1 MLILRTTAAMQAA
14 AQTYPDPALRTLL
27 AKRIEQLTGDLDLS
41 EVVNFLIIAPGDLL
55 ADIDAALGFPILQ
68 NLVDGTV
75 FGDPDFTPSFEWAQY
90 HCGSFFE
97 LVWLMTDDGF
107 GTIVLVQDH
116 PGIVFD
122 LHAFCLEYASCR

>member
-1 MLILRTTAAMQAA
+1 MLILRTTAAMHAA

-27 AKRIEQLTGDLDLS
+27 AKRIEQLTGDDDLS
-41 EVVNFLIIAPGDLL
+41 EVVNFLVIEPGDLL
-55 ADIDAALGFPILQ
+55 ADIDAALGFPILE

-75 FGDPDFTPSFEWAQY
+75 FGDPEFTPSFEWMKC
-90 HCGSFFE
+90 HCCWFE
-97 LVWLMTDDGF
+97 IVYLLTDDGF

-122 LHAFCLEYASCR
+122 LHALCLEYAPRE